1 MISVTPRPRR
11 PPLPPSSPAL
21 SVPDAIDDIALIPE
35 HRRFGRVTG
44 VLGPLL
50 EVGEHMAELIRLGP
64 CRRGSD
70 PEIDEAIGL
79 IEAFPARAKNAR
91 ADLARGYSQL
101 AALLK
106 APA

>member
-1 MISVTPRPRR
+1 V
-11 PPLPPSSPAL
+11 

-50 EVGEHMAELIRLGP
+50 EVGEDMAELIRLGA

-70 PEIDEAIGL
+70 PEIDEAIGRHPL
-79 IEAFPARAKNAR
+79 IEAFPARAKDER